1 MRSALRLPSLPLI
14 AGALASALVGACGGP
29 GAFSE
34 PPSYKVSE
42 QQLGA
47 TRAYRLGIGD
57 KLKVQVFG
65 EPDLS
70 GAFEVGA
77 AGNVSLPLIGDVP
90 ANGRTVTEF
99 RDAIAS
105 RLSQGYLKNPRVNVD
120 VTNYRPIYI
129 HGEVRTGGEF
139 PFKNG
144 LKIRDAVALA
154 GGYTYRA
161 NQTYVI
167 LSRLNGAQGVRVSN
181 IGDIEI
187 QPGDNIQI
195 PERFF

>member
-14 AGALASALVGACGGP
+14 AGALASALVGACGGT
-29 GAFSE
+29 GAFTE
-34 PPSYKVSE
+34 PQSYKIAE

-47 TRAYRLGIGD
+47 TRVYRLGIGD

-77 AGNVSLPLIGDVP
+77 SGNVSLPLIGDVP
-90 ANGRTVTEF
+90 ANGRAVTEF
-99 RDAIAS
+99 RDAVAS